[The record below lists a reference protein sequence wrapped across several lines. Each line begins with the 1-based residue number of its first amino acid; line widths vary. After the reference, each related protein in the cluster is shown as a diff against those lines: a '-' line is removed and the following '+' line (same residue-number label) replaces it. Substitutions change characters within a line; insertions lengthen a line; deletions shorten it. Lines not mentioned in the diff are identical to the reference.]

1 MQRSSTDKRHF
12 IIAGALIVV
21 VSIVLYALLYVA
33 LPLPLV
39 ASTQAVTI
47 DWVFQ
52 AHMILLS
59 VLFALVVVF
68 MLYAVVVF
76 RRRDGDTGDG
86 EHFEGNTPLEIAW
99 TVIPLIAVVIF
110 GYIGVTSL
118 RTVTAAQ
125 DNEVVVDVESF
136 QWAWAF
142 TYPDTGAASADL
154 VLPVNQP
161 ARMELTS
168 RDVIHSFW
176 VPEFRVKQDAVPGQ
190 TTTLRFTPTVE
201 GEYTLV
207 CAELC
212 GLTHYN
218 MVAKVKVVSAAEY
231 AQWQQV
237 QLAALG
243 KPPLA
248 DAGGTV
254 EVAQSDAPAVNN

>member
-12 IIAGALIVV
+12 IIAGVLVVV
-21 VSIVLYALLYVA
+21 VSLALYALLYVA
-33 LPLPLV
+33 LPLPLQ
-39 ASTQAVTI
+39 ASTQAATI

-68 MLYAVVVF
+68 MMYAVVVF
-76 RRRDGDTGDG
+76 RRKDGDSSEG

-99 TVIPLIAVVIF
+99 TVLPLIAVVIF

-118 RTVTAAQ
+118 RTVTG
-125 DNEVVVDVESF
+125 
-136 QWAWAF
+136 AWAF

-161 ARMELTS
+161 ARMEMTS

-190 TTTLRFTPTVE
+190 TTVLRFTPTVE

-218 MVAKVKVVSAAEY
+218 MIAKVKIVSQEEY

-237 QLAALG
+237 QLAAMG
-243 KPPLA
+243 KTA
-248 DAGGTV
+248 ATAGSID
-254 EVAQSDAPAVNN
+254 VAQGDAPAVDN

>member
-1 MQRSSTDKRHF
+1 MQRKSTDKRHF
-12 IIAGALIVV
+12 IIAGVLVAVV
-21 VSIVLYALLYVA
+21 AVALYALLYVA
-33 LPLPLV
+33 LPLPLE
-39 ASTQAVTI
+39 ASTQAATI

-76 RRRDGDTGDG
+76 RRREGDTGDG

-99 TVIPLIAVVIF
+99 TVLPLIAVVIF

-118 RTVTAAQ
+118 RSVVAPQ
-125 DNEVVVDVESF
+125 ENEVVVNVEGF

-142 TYPDTGAASADL
+142 TYPDTGAATSEL
-154 VLPVNQP
+154 VLPVDQP
-161 ARMELTS
+161 ARMQLTS

-176 VPEFRVKQDAVPGQ
+176 VPEFRVKQDAVPGHQ
-190 TTTLRFTPTVE
+190 TILRFTPSQQ
-201 GEYTLV
+201 GEYTLA

-218 MVAKVKVVSAAEY
+218 MVAKVKIVSQAEY

-237 QLAALG
+237 QLAAMG
-243 KPPLA
+243 KPTAALPVSGA
-248 DAGGTV
+248 VAAAAAGAT
-254 EVAQSDAPAVNN
+254 NN

>member
-86 EHFEGNTPLEIAW
+86 EHFEGSTPLEIAW